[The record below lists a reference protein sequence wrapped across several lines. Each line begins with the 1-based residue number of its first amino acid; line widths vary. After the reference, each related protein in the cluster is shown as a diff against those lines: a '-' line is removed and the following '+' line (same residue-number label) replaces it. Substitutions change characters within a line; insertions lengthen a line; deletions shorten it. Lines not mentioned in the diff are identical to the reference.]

1 MIYVLIVVIALGFV
15 TTVWAIMRIEKALL
29 KQRPDAVNCP
39 YVPLP

>member
-15 TTVWAIMRIEKALL
+15 ATVWAIMRIEKALL
-29 KQRPDAVNCP
+29 KQRDDAVNFP